1 MNKKGAFY
9 TGEYRNVFAEYGY
22 DPAEIDRRVEE
33 TYEEM
38 FHGPADR
45 TLFHPDWPD
54 KASFEDTGNVDARTE
69 GMSYAM
75 MMAVQMDRQE
85 DFDRLWNFSMTFM
98 QHKDGLYRGYFAW
111 TTALDGTRNADG
123 PAPDGEEYYALALF
137 FASHRWGDREA
148 PYNYSE
154 QARAILHE
162 CVHKGENGEEGRA
175 MWDPDNC
182 LIRFVPEADHTDASY
197 HLPHFYEL
205 FALWANEEDRPFW
218 KKAAEASREYLHKA
232 CHPVTGLAPEYG
244 EFDGSPRGFMGHS
257 INSVSR
263 YYSDAYRVP
272 ANIGLD
278 SLWFNV
284 DPWQHEN
291 NGKLQKFFCET
302 EPEHDYR
309 VYMIDGSIVD
319 EPALHPVAII
329 ATNAEASI
337 ASSQAEAYSAY
348 ARECVDLFWNT
359 PLRTGIRRYY
369 DNCLYMFAML
379 ALSGRYRI
387 WWPKEA

>member
-1 MNKKGAFY
+1 
-9 TGEYRNVFAEYGY
+9 
-22 DPAEIDRRVEE
+22 
-33 TYEEM
+33 M

-45 TLFHPDWPD
+45 VLFHPDWPD

-69 GMSYAM
+69 GMSYSM

-98 QHKDGLYRGYFAW
+98 HHKDGPYRGYFAW

-175 MWDPDNC
+175 MWDPENY
-182 LIRFVPEADHTDASY
+182 LIRFVPEADSTDASY

-205 FALWANEEDRPFW
+205 FALWANEEDRAFW
-218 KKAAEASREYLHKA
+218 KKAAAASREYLHKA
-232 CHPVTGLAPEYG
+232 CHPVTGLAPEFG
-244 EFDGSPRGFMGHS
+244 EYDGSPRNFNGRG
-257 INSVSR
+257 VSR

-309 VYMIDGSIVD
+309 VYMIDGTVID
-319 EPALHPVAII
+319 ERHCIRSVLLRQTLRRQLRRHNRKRTKIMHAGVWNSFGTRRCARGFAAITITAFICLPCWRFPAV
-329 ATNAEASI
+329 T
-337 ASSQAEAYSAY
+337 
-348 ARECVDLFWNT
+348 V
-359 PLRTGIRRYY
+359 
-369 DNCLYMFAML
+369 
-379 ALSGRYRI
+379 SGGRNKLCHRNNQ
-387 WWPKEA
+387 